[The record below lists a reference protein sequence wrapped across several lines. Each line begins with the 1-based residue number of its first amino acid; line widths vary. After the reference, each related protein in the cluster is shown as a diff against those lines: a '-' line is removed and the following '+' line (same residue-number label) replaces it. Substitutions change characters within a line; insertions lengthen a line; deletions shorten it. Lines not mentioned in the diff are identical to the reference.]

1 MCLRYRT
8 AHTHKGIWNED
19 FHHLRARLF
28 PPYIFT
34 IIETI
39 LYVFDTPV
47 GVREHSLFVE
57 ARDSKIKYISL
68 TFRI

>member
-8 AHTHKGIWNED
+8 VHTHKGNWNED
-19 FHHLRARLF
+19 VHRLRARLF
-28 PPYIFT
+28 PPYIFN

-47 GVREHSLFVE
+47 GVREQSLFVE
-57 ARDSKIKYISL
+57 ARVGKIKYIFI
-68 TFRI
+68 TFRS